1 VPGERDDVQ
10 LGGDAIKDP
19 VRPAIV
25 ADERRRWLALYV
37 LCVGMLMIVLDA
49 TIVNVALPTIQEDL
63 GFSQNDLAWVVNA
76 YLIAF
81 GGLLLLSG
89 RIGDLIG
96 QRRIFLIG
104 LGVFT
109 GASLLC
115 ALAQSQGVLIGAR
128 FVQGVGGA
136 LTSAVILGMIVTMF
150 PEPREQARAIGAYTF
165 VAVAGGSIGL
175 LLGGVLTE
183 TINWH
188 WIFFVNIPIGVAT
201 ALAAIRLVPDRE
213 GIGLTAGA
221 DIPGAVLLT
230 GGLMLFVYTIL
241 GVAEEGWGSGQ
252 TLLLGAISIGLL
264 IAFVARQARVAN
276 PLMPLRLFR
285 SRQVSGANL
294 VQALMVV
301 GMFAMFFLGALY
313 MQRILGY
320 DALQVGLAYLPLTIV
335 MGTMSFRY
343 TAQLNLKY
351 GPEGTLTPALIF
363 VAAGLLWL
371 ARTPIDANYVID
383 LLPSMILI
391 GLGAGL
397 GFPSLMTLAMSG
409 VTQSDS
415 GLASGLVNTSLQ
427 VGGAIGLAILA
438 TFATQRT
445 EGLLSDGEPAAEALN
460 SGYHLAYL
468 IGAGLVLVAIAVA
481 VTTLRARIPGLAP
494 EPVPEP
500 VAELAPAG
508 GGEPAPVVV
517 PATDERRAF
526 TVRPLPASVANPC
539 EEAGVRVTIGCGGGA
554 GTAPVDLDAK
564 Q

>member
-1 VPGERDDVQ
+1 MRQRAEISD
-10 LGGDAIKDP
+10 
-19 VRPAIV
+19 
-25 ADERRRWLALYV
+25 RRRSLALYV
-37 LCVGMLMIVLDA
+37 LCVGMLMIVLDV

-115 ALAQSQGVLIGAR
+115 ALAQSQAVLIGAR

-150 PEPREQARAIGAYTF
+150 PEPREQAKAIGAYTF

-221 DIPGAVLLT
+221 DLPGAVLLT

-241 GVAEEGWGSGQ
+241 GVAEEGWGSSQ

-264 IAFVARQARVAN
+264 IAFVGRQARVAN

-294 VQALMVV
+294 VQALLVV

-335 MGTMSFRY
+335 MGTMSFRV
-343 TAQLNLKY
+343 TGQLNLKY
-351 GPEGTLTPALIF
+351 GPEATLVPAMFFI
-363 VAAGLLWL
+363 VAGLLWL
-371 ARTPIDANYVID
+371 ARTPIDANYAFD

-409 VTQSDS
+409 VTESDS
-415 GLASGLVNTSLQ
+415 GLASWLVNTSVQ
-427 VGGAIGLAILA
+427 VGGAIGLAVLA
-438 TFATQRT
+438 TFATKRT
-445 EGLLSDGEPAAEALN
+445 EGLLADGEPAAEALN

-481 VTTLRARIPGLAP
+481 FTTLRARIPQLAP
-494 EPVPEP
+494 EPVSEAVVEP
-500 VAELAPAG
+500 DLAGVGQPAPAVM
-508 GGEPAPVVV
+508 A
-517 PATDERRAF
+517 ATAERPAF
-526 TVRPLPASVANPC
+526 TARPLPASVANPC
-539 EEAGVRVTIGCGGGA
+539 EEAGMRVTIGCGGCA
-554 GTAPVDLDAK
+554 GSVP
-564 Q
+564 

>member
-1 VPGERDDVQ
+1 MQQRAEISD
-10 LGGDAIKDP
+10 
-19 VRPAIV
+19 
-25 ADERRRWLALYV
+25 RRRSLALYV

-115 ALAQSQGVLIGAR
+115 ALAQSQAVLIGAR

-150 PEPREQARAIGAYTF
+150 PEPREQAKAIGVYTF

-221 DIPGAVLLT
+221 DLPGAVLLT

-241 GVAEEGWGSGQ
+241 GVAEEGWGSSQ
-252 TLLLGAISIGLL
+252 TLLFGAISIGLL
-264 IAFVARQARVAN
+264 TAFVGRQARVAN

-335 MGTMSFRY
+335 MGTMSFRV
-343 TAQLNLKY
+343 TGQLNLKY
-351 GPEGTLTPALIF
+351 GPEATLVPAMICII
-363 VAAGLLWL
+363 AGLLWL
-371 ARTPIDANYVID
+371 ARTPIDANYVFD

-409 VTQSDS
+409 TTEGDS
-415 GLASGLVNTSLQ
+415 GLASGLVNTSVQ
-427 VGGAIGLAILA
+427 VGGAIGLATLA
-438 TFATQRT
+438 TFATKRT
-445 EGLLSDGEPAAEALN
+445 ERLLADGEPAAEALN

-481 VTTLRARIPGLAP
+481 FTTLRARIPQLAP
-494 EPVPEP
+494 EPVSEAVVEP
-500 VAELAPAG
+500 DLAGVGQPAPAVM
-508 GGEPAPVVV
+508 A
-517 PATDERRAF
+517 ATAERPAF
-526 TVRPLPASVANPC
+526 TARPLPASVANPC
-539 EEAGVRVTIGCGGGA
+539 EEAGMRVTIGCGGCA
-554 GTAPVDLDAK
+554 GSVP
-564 Q
+564 